1 MPAAYASSEKRI
13 ELVAAAAELLYTQ
26 GLQRTTLA
34 HVAEKANV
42 PVGNVYYYFKTKEAL
57 AEAVIETHVERR
69 RVLFES
75 WGETKRTPYERLR
88 AFVQTPLAHPES
100 VVQFGCPYGSL
111 CQELEKL
118 APDAPLA
125 RAASRLMEQEV
136 EWNASQFRELG
147 FSKKA
152 AEALAVDLVS
162 QRQGAMLVAQ
172 ALRSEEVLRRQVKR
186 LEQWLEVQVESEPG
200 KKRS

>member
-1 MPAAYASSEKRI
+1 MPTAYAATEKRV
-13 ELVAAAAELLYTQ
+13 ELVAAAAALLYTQ
-26 GLQRTTLA
+26 GLHRTTLA

-42 PVGNVYYYFKTKEAL
+42 PLGNVYYYFKTKEAL
-57 AEAVIETHVERR
+57 AEAVIEAHVEQRR
-69 RVLFES
+69 ALFES
-75 WGETKRTPYERLR
+75 WGKAKRSPLARLR
-88 AFVQTPLAHPES
+88 AFLEAPLAHSES
-100 VVQFGCPYGSL
+100 VVRFGCPYGSL

-147 FSKKA
+147 LPKKT
-152 AEALAVDLVS
+152 AEALAVDLVA
-162 QRQGAMLVAQ
+162 QRQGAMLVAH
-172 ALRSEEVLRRQVKR
+172 ALRSEAILRRQVKR
-186 LEQWLEVQVESEPG
+186 IEQWLEAQVESEPG